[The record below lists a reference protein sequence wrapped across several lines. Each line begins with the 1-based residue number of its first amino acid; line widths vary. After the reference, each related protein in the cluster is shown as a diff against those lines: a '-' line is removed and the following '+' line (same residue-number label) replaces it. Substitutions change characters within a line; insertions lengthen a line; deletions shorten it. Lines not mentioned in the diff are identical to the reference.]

1 MHTYVNFVSHG
12 QTLLQQE
19 RKSYP
24 HTCYLSLLIV
34 IIRIN
39 ELTTSQLVS
48 SKFQVHPVR
57 QCIEDNPPRFCKM
70 KFFIQ
75 IRGIATSSVLNGKRN
90 FRKFVLPERGT
101 QIHKERLR
109 AKTVDRSLLYKFR
122 PRDPGY
128 YTKDGKFVFVPEMQP
143 ELVVPDLT
151 DFKLKPYVS
160 YRVTDIAQSEFT
172 PHDLFLAVY
181 SEKIV
186 RDMKEGKLDDQGN
199 PKEPSPEEKLTS
211 DEAWVNARRTGADIF
226 AARSKREEEEKY
238 DPDYL
243 PYTSYL

>member
-1 MHTYVNFVSHG
+1 MAEMFESPKEKVVQVSPEVG
-12 QTLLQQE
+12 NSFCFRRFLIYALGGDNI
-19 RKSYP
+19 RPKKIKKSP
-24 HTCYLSLLIV
+24 C
-34 IIRIN
+34 
-39 ELTTSQLVS
+39 LVA
-48 SKFQVHPVR
+48 
-57 QCIEDNPPRFCKM
+57 E
-70 KFFIQ
+70 
-75 IRGIATSSVLNGKRN
+75 
-90 FRKFVLPERGT
+90 
-101 QIHKERLR
+101 
-109 AKTVDRSLLYKFR
+109 FR

-211 DEAWVNARRTGADIF
+211 DEAWVNARRSGADIF